1 LEDVEEYLQRNAL
14 AASYPFLVGFDLRYE
29 KGFFRKGVIGET
41 ELGGRTSVSGS
52 VDKFTGA
59 SGLSSA
65 VLRRCLAKANIIA
78 CRPTPCFLTGKTQGT
93 VLTVQ
98 SGCLPVLVFSAH
110 TTNIWFMKTLSGDL
124 EPIQHRFRFYQV
136 ALAQDLI
143 GSEEKTSFGQICIIE
158 WKTRN
163 SKVITTFPSPT
174 TYIVTQSGHKRLGSL
189 QCRFWASTTKH
200 LSPRNNQRKTLPLRT
215 ALKNVMDFAVKPT
228 LYQVRS
234 VFLLHQEDQM
244 PGRCG

>member
-1 LEDVEEYLQRNAL
+1 M
-14 AASYPFLVGFDLRYE
+14 
-29 KGFFRKGVIGET
+29 
-41 ELGGRTSVSGS
+41 SGS

-59 SGLSSA
+59 SGLSTA
-65 VLRRCLAKANIIA
+65 VSRRCLAKANILA
-78 CRPTPCFLTGKTQGT
+78 CRPTPCCLTGKTHGT

-98 SGCLPVLVFSAH
+98 PVCLPVLVFSAH
-110 TTNIWFMKTLSGDL
+110 TTNIWFMKMLSGDL

-136 ALAQDLI
+136 ALAQDSI
-143 GSEEKTSFGQICIIE
+143 GPEGETSFSLVCIIE
-158 WKTRN
+158 WKTRK
-163 SKVITTFPSPT
+163 SKVVTIFLIPMI
-174 TYIVTQSGHKRLGSL
+174 YIVTQSGHKHLVSHL
-189 QCRFWASTTKH
+189 CRIWASTAKH

-215 ALKNVMDFAVKPT
+215 ASKSVIDFAVKPA